1 MENYSGIF
9 LIFLCMAVIFVAGCT
24 SQTAPAASTIT
35 STPPTSIPT
44 TVMTSFIIPLIPTIA
59 PNVTAPSIVPIK
71 TPSPKA
77 DATDLSEI
85 TFLHYSDND
94 FSVDYPS
101 TWTIAHSTYTPYP
114 CKSVTD
120 TTRNDYHICFQN
132 ETKSIGPFN
141 FYEDITSKTP
151 SRIVTFTSADGKLK
165 FVSFTTDFIDG
176 YIGAFRLSQT
186 PDWCRARFDSSYPDL
201 KGRDY
206 VGNYKF
212 TQPASNSFGVATY
225 DVTMPK
231 GSQYY
236 PLAYT
241 VKTFVNMRKEN
252 SFAFITDNENFNK
265 YQNLK
270 EFMLSSITTEG

>member
-1 MENYSGIF
+1 MKTYSGIF

-24 SQTAPAASTIT
+24 SQTVPAASTT
-35 STPPTSIPT
+35 TPTPTTSIPT
-44 TVMTSFIIPLIPTIA
+44 TVITSVITTSIPTIV

-71 TPSPKA
+71 SPTPKA

-85 TFLHYSDND
+85 KFLQYSDND

-101 TWTIAHSTYTPYP
+101 TWTITHSTYTPYY
-114 CKSVTD
+114 CKSATD
-120 TTRNDYHICFQN
+120 TTRYDYHICFQN
-132 ETKSIGPFN
+132 ETKSIGPFY
-141 FYEDITSKTP
+141 FYEDSTSKTP

-165 FVSFTTDFIDG
+165 FVSFTTDFADAF
-176 YIGAFRLSQT
+176 IGNFRLSPT
-186 PDWCRARFDSSYPDL
+186 MEWCRERFDSSYPDL

-206 VGNYKF
+206 IGNYKF
-212 TQPASNSFGVATY
+212 TQPASNPFGVSTY

-241 VKTFVNMRKEN
+241 LKTFVNMRKEN

-270 EFMLSSITTEG
+270 EFMLLSITTER

>member
-1 MENYSGIF
+1 
-9 LIFLCMAVIFVAGCT
+9 MAVIFVTGCT
-24 SQTAPAASTIT
+24 SQTVPAASTTTPT
-35 STPPTSIPT
+35 STISIPT
-44 TVMTSFIIPLIPTIA
+44 TVITSVIKTSIPTIA
-59 PNVTAPSIVPIK
+59 PNVTATSIVPIK
-71 TPSPKA
+71 TPIPKA
-77 DATDLSEI
+77 DATDVSEI

-101 TWTIAHSTYTPYP
+101 TWTITQSTYTPYY

-141 FYEDITSKTP
+141 FFDSNNYKKP
-151 SRIVTFTSADGKLK
+151 SRIVTFTSANGKLK
-165 FVSFTTDFIDG
+165 LVSFTTDFADAFVG
-176 YIGAFRLSQT
+176 DFRLRPT
-186 PDWCRARFDSSYPDL
+186 VDWCRARFDGSYPDL
-201 KGRDY
+201 AGRDY
-206 VGNYKF
+206 IGNYKF
-212 TQPASNSFGVATY
+212 TQPASNTFGVSTY

-241 VKTFVNMRKEN
+241 LKTFVNMHKEN

-270 EFMLSSITTEG
+270 EFMLSSLTTER